1 MFARTNI
8 RMPTKT
14 LMLFSPKRLRL
25 RLTRLLKKPMVVVS
39 LNDPRNVAVKIIDI
53 ILNKKIGLSSADLPD
68 TAIFAD
74 GLDGIEEGY

>member
-1 MFARTNI
+1 
-8 RMPTKT
+8 
-14 LMLFSPKRLRL
+14 
-25 RLTRLLKKPMVVVS
+25 MVVVS